1 MIDKNGFSRPSYEEL
16 VQELGDKW
24 RELFGE
30 NAQINTHS
38 VGGILIRVH
47 AYFLDKLHQLAEV
60 VYNSQFVDSA
70 IGTTLDQLAANAG
83 ITRKPAQTAIGNVKI
98 YGVAGYEVPAGTLFK
113 TSDELMYVTTED
125 IILKDTGKQTLSLN
139 NVGNLAHGTDNIGI
153 GTSRYLY
160 AYDLGA
166 KYNKDGIFVARQV
179 TPVENILHVEISD
192 MIGGAEVEAD
202 EDLRSRITLA
212 NEATASSPYNGVLA
226 SIRKVNGVRSV
237 RIVRN
242 DTMEDD
248 GATNTPAKSIHIFVD
263 GGYKDDIAEA
273 IFNSVAAGVTTAG
286 EQVVSLKDISGQRH
300 EVKFDHP
307 VRRGIFIEIKLTKN
321 EDLYPQDGD
330 EQVKQAV
337 QAYINSV
344 GMGSTIY
351 YSYLYQRIYN
361 VSGVTVADVKI
372 GLSKDDVSAQDI
384 ELSDLETAE
393 VADNGVILK

>member
-16 VQELGDKW
+16 VKELGLKW

-192 MIGGAEVEAD
+192 MIGGAEIEAD
-202 EDLRSRITLA
+202 ADLRGRITLA

-248 GATNTPAKSIHIFVD
+248 GSTNTPAKSIHIFVD

-286 EQVVSLKDISGQRH
+286 EQVVSLKDISGQSH
-300 EVKFDHP
+300 EVKFDFP
-307 VRRGIFIEIKLTKN
+307 VRRGIFVEIKLTKN
-321 EDLYPQDGD
+321 EELYPQDGD

-337 QAYINSV
+337 QDYVSSV
-344 GMGSTIY
+344 GMGSMIY
-351 YSYLYQRIYN
+351 YSYLYQRIY
-361 VSGVTVADVKI
+361 SIPGVVVADVKI
-372 GLSKDDVSAQDI
+372 GLSKTEVSAQDI